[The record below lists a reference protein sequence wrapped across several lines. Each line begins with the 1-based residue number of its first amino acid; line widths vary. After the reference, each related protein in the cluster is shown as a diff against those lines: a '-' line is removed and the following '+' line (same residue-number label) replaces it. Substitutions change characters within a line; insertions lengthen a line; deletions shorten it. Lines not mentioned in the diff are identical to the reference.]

1 MEVCLHP
8 IHEGFKAPEG
18 VNLILHDREDW
29 RGQVTHAPAV
39 AQVHVVHAVGEQYV
53 AELLEVLRR
62 ALHIR
67 RKIGVS
73 AVGPRDVLV
82 HAVNPL
88 APLAEA

>member
-1 MEVCLHP
+1 
-8 IHEGFKAPEG
+8 
-18 VNLILHDREDW
+18 
-29 RGQVTHAPAV
+29 
-39 AQVHVVHAVGEQYV
+39 
-53 AELLEVLRR
+53 VLRR